1 MRTLATAIFLVV
13 ASALLITAG
22 TSAQDKKKEEKQVTL
37 KGKIACNKCELGK
50 SDQCETVIVVKDD
63 KKKDV
68 VFFFDAASHKKF
80 HDDICASAKNGT
92 VEGVVKDVEKKKV
105 ISVKK
110 VTYD

>member
-1 MRTLATAIFLVV
+1 MRMLSTAIFVVV

-50 SDQCETVIVVKDD
+50 SDQCETLIVVKVD
-63 KKKDV
+63 KKDILY
-68 VFFFDAASHKKF
+68 FFDAASHKKY
-80 HDDICASAKNGT
+80 HDDICTSAKNGT
-92 VEGVVKDVEKKKV
+92 VIGTVKDVDKKKV
-105 ISVKK
+105 INVKK